1 MNSLED
7 PRIADTIE
15 MLHRRAA
22 QDRAVFAR
30 ALPGVIGG
38 MLRGKGF
45 MEAAKPYLKD
55 AYIPIDRAQGR
66 VLYQIARL
74 RGARRIVEFGAS
86 FGISA
91 IYLAAAVRD
100 NGGGKV
106 ITTEMEPGKIASARA
121 NWAEAG
127 LSREIELR
135 EGDALQTL
143 RDIKEPIDLL
153 FLDGWKEANL
163 PVLRLLEPALTP
175 GTGILCD
182 DIKRFR
188 KTLKPYLDYVRGNP
202 LRFVSVELPL
212 GDGLEFSVVVRA
224 STWKRHQRVN
234 PARTALP

>member
-1 MNSLED
+1 MNSLQD
-7 PRIADTIE
+7 PSIE
-15 MLHRRAA
+15 KTLEKLHRHAR
-22 QDRAVFAR
+22 QDRIVFAR

-55 AYIPIDRAQGR
+55 AYIPIDQAQGR
-66 VLYQIARL
+66 VLYQIARA

-106 ITTEMEPGKIASARA
+106 ITTEMEPGKIVSARA

-143 RDIKEPIDLL
+143 QDIREPIDLL
-153 FLDGWKEANL
+153 FLDGWKEICL
-163 PVLRLLEPALTP
+163 PVLRLLESALTP
-175 GTGILCD
+175 GACVLCD
-182 DIKRFR
+182 DIKGFR
-188 KTLKPYLDYVRGNP
+188 KTLKPYLDYVRGTP
-202 LRFVSVELPL
+202 ARFVSAELPL
-212 GDGLEFSVVVRA
+212 GDGLEFSVVV
-224 STWKRHQRVN
+224 
-234 PARTALP
+234 

>member
-1 MNSLED
+1 
-7 PRIADTIE
+7 
-15 MLHRRAA
+15 
-22 QDRAVFAR
+22 
-30 ALPGVIGG
+30 VIGG

-212 GDGLEFSVVVRA
+212 GDGLEFSVVV
-224 STWKRHQRVN
+224 
-234 PARTALP
+234 

>member
-1 MNSLED
+1 MNSLKD
-7 PRIADTIE
+7 PSIAQTLE
-15 MLHRRAA
+15 TLHRRAA
-22 QDRAVFAR
+22 HDSVVFAR

-38 MLRGKGF
+38 MLRGKGL

-55 AYIPIDRAQGR
+55 AYIPIDRAQGS

-74 RGARRIVEFGAS
+74 RGARCIVEFGAS

-100 NGGGKV
+100 NGGGKM
-106 ITTEMEPGKIASARA
+106 ITTEIEPGKIASARA

-143 RDIKEPIDLL
+143 RDFREPIDLL
-153 FLDGWKEANL
+153 FLDGWKEACL

-175 GTGILCD
+175 GACIICD
-182 DIKRFR
+182 DIRGFR
-188 KTLKPYLDYVRGNP
+188 KTLKPYLDYVRGTP
-202 LRFVSVELPL
+202 ARFVSTELPL
-212 GDGLEFSVVVRA
+212 GDGLEFTVVV
-224 STWKRHQRVN
+224 
-234 PARTALP
+234 